1 VSAPCPAAGVSADTI
16 KVTPLTGRESL
27 REQVIGALRAAVI
40 TGEMQPGRVYSAP
53 SLAARF
59 HVSATPVRE
68 ALLDL
73 TKEGLV
79 ESVRNKGFRVTEVTD
94 KQLDDITELR
104 ALIEVPMVTRI
115 ASGITARQVRAMRPL
130 ADAICVAA
138 EEGDLIGY
146 IEADR
151 RFHLALLELTGN
163 AQVVG
168 VVDELRGKTR
178 LYGLARLVEQRALA
192 GSAQEH
198 HEILDALEANDPAR
212 TEDVMRRHIGHVR
225 GLWSPGASSEAD
237 ALG

>member
-1 VSAPCPAAGVSADTI
+1 MSADTI
-16 KVTPLTGRESL
+16 KVTPLAGQQSL
-27 REQVIGALRAAVI
+27 REQVVGALRAAVI
-40 TGEMQPGRVYSAP
+40 SGEMQPGRVYSAP

-115 ASGITARQVRAMRPL
+115 ASGITAGEVRALRPL
-130 ADAICVAA
+130 ADAICAAA

-163 AQVVG
+163 AQVVE
-168 VVDELRGKTR
+168 VVDELRSRTR
-178 LYGLARLVEQRALA
+178 LYGLARLVEQRALT

-198 HEILDALEANDPAR
+198 HEILDALEARDPAR

-225 GLWSPGASSEAD
+225 GLWAPGASSGAD
-237 ALG
+237 VLG

>member
-1 VSAPCPAAGVSADTI
+1 VSDALTPRVSADTI
-16 KVTPLTGRESL
+16 TVIPLGGQQSL
-27 REQVIGALRAAVI
+27 REQVAGALRAAVI
-40 TGEMQPGRVYSAP
+40 AGEMRPGLVYSAP

-79 ESVRNKGFRVTEVTD
+79 EAVRNKGFRVTEVTD

-115 ASGITARQVRAMRPL
+115 APEVTTSQVQALRPL
-130 ADAICVAA
+130 ADAICAAA

-163 AQVVG
+163 AQALTI
-168 VVDELRGKTR
+168 VDELRARTR
-178 LYGLARLVEQRALA
+178 LYGLARLVEQHALT

-198 HEILDALEANDPAR
+198 HQILDALEAHDPAA

-225 GLWSPGASSEAD
+225 GLWAPGEA
-237 ALG
+237 G

>member
-1 VSAPCPAAGVSADTI
+1 MSADTI
-16 KVTPLTGRESL
+16 KVTPLAGQQSL
-27 REQVIGALRAAVI
+27 REQVVGALRAAVI
-40 TGEMQPGRVYSAP
+40 SGEMAPGLVYSAP

-104 ALIEVPMVTRI
+104 ALIEMPMVTRI
-115 ASGITARQVRAMRPL
+115 APEITARQVRALRPL
-130 ADAICVAA
+130 ADAICAAA

-163 AQVVG
+163 AQVVE
-168 VVDELRGKTR
+168 VVDELRSKTR
-178 LYGLARLVEQRALA
+178 LYGLARLVEQRALT

-225 GLWSPGASSEAD
+225 GLWAPGASSGAD
-237 ALG
+237 VLG